1 MEYYSARKKNEIMLF
16 AATWKDLESIIL
28 SKVSQKEKDIPH
40 DNTSMWN
47 LKYGTNELI
56 CKTER
61 DSQTENRLGCQRGG
75 VVPEERSGS
84 CRFAGANYD

>member
-1 MEYYSARKKNEIMLF
+1 MDGSGDGPENL
-16 AATWKDLESIIL
+16 IL

-47 LKYGTNELI
+47 LNYGANELI

-61 DSQTENRLGCQRGG
+61 DSDTENRLGCQRGK
-75 VVPEERSGS
+75 
-84 CRFAGANYD
+84 